1 MAKETGESISTGV
14 VLKVSE
20 ASSRD
25 AGKGLARI
33 DPKDIEKLGASVGDV
48 VKIHGKIMT
57 VAKVMPAYPADR
69 DKQSVQID
77 GLIRHNANVGI
88 GEKVTIEL
96 SSAYPATRVVLIPT
110 SGRHAFSQQKDTGY
124 VGKLLND
131 LPIISGDTVRAVL
144 FGSQFQDFIVS
155 DTTPDGIVLI
165 RPETKIRIETQEG
178 KEGKSLEKTRVSYE
192 DIGGLDKAI
201 QRVREMIELPLKYPQ
216 LFERL
221 GIEPPKGV
229 LLHGP
234 PGCGKTLL
242 ARAVANE
249 TDAAFF
255 SVSGPEIIHKFY
267 GESEKHL
274 REIFDQAKQKA
285 PSIIFLDE
293 IDSIAPKRE
302 NVVGDVE
309 KRVVAQLLALLDGLK
324 DRGQIIVVGATNLPN
339 LLDPALR
346 RPGRFDR
353 EIVIGVPDSQARLQ
367 IIEIHTRG
375 MPLAEDVDFTKIA
388 EITHG
393 FTGAD
398 LEALCREAA
407 MIALRKVIPQID
419 FELEMIPYE
428 LLAELEVTMDNFLE
442 ALKEVEPSGIREVF
456 TEITNVP
463 WTDVGGL
470 EEIKME
476 LQEAVEWP
484 LKYTDVFKHV
494 NMPPI
499 KGILIYGAPGTG
511 KTLLAKA
518 VATESQA
525 NFISIKGPQ
534 LISKWVGE
542 SEKGVREVFKKA
554 KQSSPCILFLDELD
568 SLAPSRSTSS
578 DSHVSERVISQLLTE
593 MDGIEDM
600 SGVIVLAATNRL
612 DLIDPALLR
621 PGRFDLLLEM
631 PVPDESARFE
641 IFKIHTARKP
651 INNDIDLLRLAQM
664 TEGCVGADIE
674 FICKRASMLAI
685 RDFIQRNEEK
695 DFTKIK
701 ICLSHFQVAMEQNSI
716 QRKSAEPGGRM
727 S

>member
-1 MAKETGESISTGV
+1 MTGEPNSLSV
-14 VLKVSE
+14 VFKVSE

-25 AGKGLARI
+25 AGKGLARM
-33 DPKDIEKLGASVGDV
+33 DPKDIEKLGASVGDI
-48 VKIHGKIMT
+48 VKIQGKRMT
-57 VAKVMPAYPADR
+57 VAKVMPAYPEDR
-69 DKQSVQID
+69 DKQSIQID
-77 GLIRHNANVGI
+77 GLIRRNADVSI
-88 GEKVTIEL
+88 GEKVTIEP
-96 SSAYPATRVVLIPT
+96 STARPASRIVLIPAA
-110 SGRHAFSQQKDTGY
+110 GKHAFSQQKDMGY

-131 LPIISGDTVRAVL
+131 LPVISGDIVRATL
-144 FGSQFQDFIVS
+144 FGSQFQEFIVS
-155 DTTPDGIVLI
+155 ETIPDGIVLI
-165 RPETKIRIETQEG
+165 QQTTKIRIEAQES

-216 LFERL
+216 LFEKL

-324 DRGQIIVVGATNLPN
+324 DRGQVIVVGATNLPN
-339 LLDPALR
+339 LLDSALR

-353 EIVIGVPDSQARLQ
+353 EIVIGIPDSQARLQ

-375 MPLAEDVDFTKIA
+375 MPLAEDVDLKKIA

-398 LEALCREAA
+398 LNALCREAA
-407 MIALRKVIPQID
+407 MIAIRKVIPQID

-442 ALKEVEPSGIREVF
+442 ALKEVEPSCIREVF
-456 TEITNVP
+456 TEIPNVR

-470 EEIKME
+470 EEIKRE

-484 LKYTDVFKHV
+484 QKYADVFKYA
-494 NMPPI
+494 NISPI
-499 KGILIYGAPGTG
+499 KGILIYGTPGTG

-525 NFISIKGPQ
+525 NFISIKGPE

-542 SEKGVREVFKKA
+542 SEKGIREVFKKA

-568 SLAPSRSTSS
+568 ALAPSRSSSS

-593 MDGIEDM
+593 MDGIEEM
-600 SGVIVLAATNRL
+600 RGVVVLSATNRL
-612 DLIDPALLR
+612 DMIDPALLR

-631 PVPDESARFE
+631 PTPDESTRFE
-641 IFKIHTARKP
+641 IFKIHTAGKP
-651 INNDIDLLRLAQM
+651 INDDVDLSQLAQM

-685 RDFIQRNEEK
+685 RDFIQIKGEK

-701 ICLSHFQVAMEQNSI
+701 IYPNHFLTAMEQNNTRRRSV
-716 QRKSAEPGGRM
+716 EPIRVP
-727 S
+727 SELL

>member
-1 MAKETGESISTGV
+1 MSVETDLSSV

-25 AGKGLARI
+25 AGKGLARM
-33 DPKDIEKLGASVGDV
+33 DPKDMEKLGASVGDIV
-48 VKIHGKIMT
+48 RIHGKRMT
-57 VAKVMPAYPADR
+57 AAKVMPAYPEDR
-69 DKQSVQID
+69 GKQSIQID
-77 GLIRHNANVGI
+77 GITRRNADVGI
-88 GEKVTIEL
+88 GEKVKLERSTT
-96 SSAYPATRVVLIPT
+96 ARPAARLALIPAA
-110 SGRHAFSQQKDTGY
+110 GRRAFSRQSDSRY

-131 LPIISGDTVRAVL
+131 LPVVSGDLVRANL

-155 DTTPDGIVLI
+155 GTSPDGVVLI
-165 RPETKIRIETQEG
+165 RPETRIHIEG
-178 KEGKSLEKTRVSYE
+178 QRSESLDRAHISYE
-192 DIGGLDKAI
+192 DIGGLEKAI
-201 QRVREMIELPLKYPQ
+201 QRVREMIELPLRHPQ

-221 GIEPPKGV
+221 GIEPPKGI

-255 SVSGPEIIHKFY
+255 SVSGPEVIHKFY
-267 GESEKHL
+267 GESERQL
-274 REIFDQAKQKA
+274 REIFEQAKQRA
-285 PSIIFLDE
+285 PSIVFLDE
-293 IDSIAPKRE
+293 IESIAPKRE

-353 EIVIGVPDSQARLQ
+353 EITIGIPDSQARLQ
-367 IIEIHTRG
+367 ILEIHTRG
-375 MPLAEDVDFTKIA
+375 MPLAEDVDLKKMA

-398 LEALCREAA
+398 LEALSREAA
-407 MIALRKVIPQID
+407 MIALRKIIPQID
-419 FELEMIPYE
+419 LELEMIPYE
-428 LLAELEVTMDNFLE
+428 ILADLHVTMDNFME
-442 ALKEVEPSGIREVF
+442 ALNEVEPSGIREVF
-456 TEITNVP
+456 TEIPNIH
-463 WTDVGGL
+463 WSDVGGM
-470 EEIKME
+470 EEIKRE

-484 LKYTDVFKHV
+484 MKYEDAFKHA
-494 NMPPI
+494 NI
-499 KGILIYGAPGTG
+499 YSTKGILIHGSPGTG

-525 NFISIKGPQ
+525 NFISIKGPE

-542 SEKGVREVFKKA
+542 SEKGIREIFKKA
-554 KQSSPCILFLDELD
+554 RQSSPCVLFLDELD
-568 SLAPSRSTSS
+568 ALAPARSGSS

-593 MDGIEDM
+593 MDGIEELR
-600 SGVIVLAATNRL
+600 GVVVLAATNRL

-631 PVPDESARFE
+631 PMPDRATRLE
-641 IFKIHTARKP
+641 IFDIHIRGKP
-651 INNDIDLLRLAQM
+651 IADDTDLPQLAEM
-664 TEGCVGADIE
+664 TEGYVGADIE
-674 FICKRASMLAI
+674 FVCRRASLLAI
-685 RDFIQRNEEK
+685 RDFVQNRLGKEDNYSEL
-695 DFTKIK
+695 KIRMK
-701 ICLSHFQVAMEQNSI
+701 HFQEAMGMT
-716 QRKSAEPGGRM
+716 RKSCKQLSIG
-727 S
+727 

>member
-1 MAKETGESISTGV
+1 M
-14 VLKVSE
+14 
-20 ASSRD
+20 
-25 AGKGLARI
+25 
-33 DPKDIEKLGASVGDV
+33 EKLGASVGDI
-48 VKIHGKIMT
+48 VKIHGKRIT
-57 VAKVMPAYPADR
+57 AAKVMPAYPEDR

-77 GLIRHNANVGI
+77 GLTRRNAEIAI
-88 GEKVTIEL
+88 GEKVKLEI
-96 SSAYPATRVVLIPT
+96 SPARPAIQIVLTPAA
-110 SGRHAFSQQKDTGY
+110 GKVAFSQQRDTRY

-131 LPIISGDTVRAVL
+131 LPVVSGDLVRATL

-155 DTTPDGIVLI
+155 HTSPDGVVLI
-165 RPETKIRIETQEG
+165 RPETKIRIEVQEG
-178 KEGKSLEKTRVSYE
+178 KGLEKAHISYE

-201 QRVREMIELPLKYPQ
+201 QRVREMIELPLRYPQ

-229 LLHGP
+229 LLYGP

-249 TDAAFF
+249 TDATFF

-267 GESEKHL
+267 GESEKNL
-274 REIFDQAKQKA
+274 REIFEQAKQKA

-309 KRVVAQLLALLDGLK
+309 KRVVAQLLALLDGMK
-324 DRGQIIVVGATNLPN
+324 DRGQTIVVGATNLPN

-353 EIVIGVPDSQARLQ
+353 EIVIGIPDSQGRLQ
-367 IIEIHTRG
+367 ILEIHTRG
-375 MPLAEDVDFTKIA
+375 MPLAEDVDLNKIA
-388 EITHG
+388 GITHG

-428 LLAELEVTMDNFLE
+428 LLADLNVTMDNFLE
-442 ALKEVEPSGIREVF
+442 ALNEVEPSGIREVF
-456 TEITNVP
+456 TEIPNVR
-463 WTDVGGL
+463 WSDAGGL
-470 EEIKME
+470 DEIKKE

-484 LKYTDVFKHV
+484 LRYADAFRHANIT
-494 NMPPI
+494 PTR
-499 KGILIYGAPGTG
+499 GILIHGAPGTG

-518 VATESQA
+518 IATESQA
-525 NFISIKGPQ
+525 NFISIKGPE

-542 SEKGVREVFKKA
+542 SEKGIREVFKKA
-554 KQSSPCILFLDELD
+554 KQSSPCVLFLDELD
-568 SLAPSRSTSS
+568 ALAPARSSSS

-593 MDGIEDM
+593 MDGIEELR
-600 SGVIVLAATNRL
+600 GVVVLAATNRL

-621 PGRFDLLLEM
+621 PGRFDLLLET
-631 PVPDESARFE
+631 PIPDESVRLE
-641 IFKIHTARKP
+641 IFKVHIKGKP
-651 INNDIDLLRLAQM
+651 IGNDVDLTQLAQM
-664 TEGCVGADIE
+664 TKGYVGADIE
-674 FICKRASMLAI
+674 FLCRRASMLAI
-685 RDFIQRNEEK
+685 RNFIQDEK
-695 DFTKIK
+695 EHRDYSKLK
-701 ICLSHFQVAMEQNSI
+701 ICMRHFYAAMENI
-716 QRKSAEPGGRM
+716 GRPITTQTH
-727 S
+727 

>member
-1 MAKETGESISTGV
+1 MAGEPNSLSV
-14 VLKVSE
+14 VFKVSE

-33 DPKDIEKLGASVGDV
+33 DPKDMESLGASVGDI
-48 VKIHGKIMT
+48 VKIHGKKIT
-57 VAKVMPAYPADR
+57 VAKIMPAYPADR
-69 DKQSVQID
+69 GKQTIQID
-77 GLIRHNANVGI
+77 GLTRRNADIGI

-96 SSAYPATRVVLIPT
+96 SPTRPATRVVLIP
-110 SGRHAFSQQKDTGY
+110 SGRQAFSQQKDTGY

-131 LPIISGDTVRAVL
+131 LPIISGDIVRATL

-155 DTTPDGIVLI
+155 DTTPDGVVLI

-178 KEGKSLEKTRVSYE
+178 KEGKNLDKTSISYE

-201 QRVREMIELPLKYPQ
+201 QKVREMIELPLKYPQ
-216 LFERL
+216 LFEKL
-221 GIEPPKGV
+221 GIQPPKGV
-229 LLHGP
+229 LLYGP

-249 TDAAFF
+249 TDATFF
-255 SVSGPEIIHKFY
+255 SVSGPEVIHKFY

-274 REIFDQAKQKA
+274 REIFEQAKAKA
-285 PSIIFLDE
+285 PSIIFIDE

-324 DRGQIIVVGATNLPN
+324 DRGQVIVVAATNLPN
-339 LLDPALR
+339 LIDPALR

-353 EIVIGVPDSQARLQ
+353 EIVIGIPDSQARLQ

-375 MPLAEDVDFTKIA
+375 MPLAEDVDLKRIA

-407 MIALRKVIPQID
+407 MLTLRKVIPLID
-419 FELEMIPYE
+419 YELEMIPYE
-428 LLAELEVTMDNFLE
+428 LLVELEVKMDNFIE

-456 TEITNVP
+456 TEIPNVR
-463 WTDVGGL
+463 WSDVGGL
-470 EEIKME
+470 EGIKRE

-484 LKYTDVFKHV
+484 LKYADVFKYA
-494 NMPPI
+494 NISPL
-499 KGILIYGAPGTG
+499 KGIIIYGAPGTG

-542 SEKGVREVFKKA
+542 SEKGIREVFKKA
-554 KQSSPCILFLDELD
+554 RQASPCILFLDELD
-568 SLAPSRSTSS
+568 ALAPSRTNSS

-593 MDGIEDM
+593 MDGIEEM
-600 SGVIVLAATNRL
+600 RGVVVLAATNRL
-612 DLIDPALLR
+612 DMIDPALLR
-621 PGRFDLLLEM
+621 PGRIDLLLEM
-631 PVPDESARFE
+631 PIPDEKVRLE
-641 IFKIHTARKP
+641 IFKIHTAGKP
-651 INNDIDLLRLAQM
+651 VDDDVDLSKLAQI
-664 TEGCVGADIE
+664 TEGYVGADIE
-674 FICKRASMLAI
+674 FICRRASILAI
-685 RDFIQRNEEK
+685 RDFIQTIEESK
-695 DFTKIK
+695 DYTNIK
-701 ICLSHFQVAMEQNSI
+701 IHLNHFLAAMEQHNN
-716 QRKSAEPGGRM
+716 RLKSVESRASM
-727 S
+727 DKK